1 MDTNNKRDEEVFNF
15 SNGELV
21 PDENEVSEITNE
33 FAESEEAEVPK
44 KPKKKKSLKRRILK
58 GFLIFMCIFLSLV
71 LVLAGTAT
79 IFIFSKLGKIT
90 YDTDEPVKINPN
102 QEFVVPDGE
111 EIDFGLIGD
120 AAGNSM
126 KEYLKNWATNDG
138 KKMWDK
144 NVLNFLL
151 IGSDASVYDSNRAHV
166 TDKGNTD
173 AMMVVSIDR
182 KEKTIKMVSF
192 MRDSYTY
199 MDQFDRFAKLNAACA
214 NGGPAYLVETI
225 ENNFKIE
232 IDGYILVDTDSF
244 VQIID
249 ILGGVRVDVDG
260 YFADYL
266 TNNKDG
272 SFPRGKNVLLNGKQA
287 LRYARVR
294 KAHADGDISRVSKQ
308 REVIMA
314 IIEKCK
320 GATVGEIN
328 AVLDVILANMRTNIS
343 QGTIFG
349 YIPTAVAEGW
359 AGYTISELTMPD
371 KYTRY
376 SYVSSETAWIWVIDY
391 PLAAQTTQLFL
402 YGETNIEELPEDRET
417 AISVMGGYVPKKTN

>member
-21 PDENEVSEITNE
+21 PDENEVSENTNE

-102 QEFVVPDGE
+102 QEFVVPDGDD
-111 EIDFGLIGD
+111 IDFGTIGD
-120 AAGNSM
+120 AAGDDM
-126 KEYLKNWATNDG
+126 REIIKNWATNGG
-138 KKMWDK
+138 KKLWNS

-151 IGSDASVYDSNRAHV
+151 IGSDASIDSSYRAHSM
-166 TDKGNTD
+166 DKGNTD
-173 AMMVVSIDR
+173 AMILISIDR
-182 KEKTIKMVSF
+182 KAKTIKLVSF

-199 MDQFDRFAKLNAACA
+199 MSQFDYFAKLNSACA

-225 ENNFKIE
+225 EDNYKIE
-232 IDGYILVDTDSF
+232 IDGYIMVDLDSF

-249 ILGGVRVDVDG
+249 TLGGIRMDVSQE
-260 YFADYL
+260 YADYL
-266 TNNKDG
+266 SNKKYG
-272 SFPRGKNVLLNGKQA
+272 TFPSGNNVLLDGNQA
-287 LRYARVR
+287 LRFSQIRKFFAGGDRVR
-294 KAHADGDISRVSKQ
+294 VSNQ
-308 REVIMA
+308 RKVINA
-314 IIEKCK
+314 IINKCK
-320 GATVGEIN
+320 GATIGEIN
-328 AVLDVILANMRTNIS
+328 AVLDVILANIRTNVS
-343 QGTIFG
+343 KNTIFG
-349 YIPTAVAEGW
+349 YLPTAITEGW
-359 AGYTISELTMPD
+359 ANFTISEMTMPD
-371 KYTRY
+371 KYT
-376 SYVSSETAWIWVIDY
+376 SYDYTSSETAWIWVIDY